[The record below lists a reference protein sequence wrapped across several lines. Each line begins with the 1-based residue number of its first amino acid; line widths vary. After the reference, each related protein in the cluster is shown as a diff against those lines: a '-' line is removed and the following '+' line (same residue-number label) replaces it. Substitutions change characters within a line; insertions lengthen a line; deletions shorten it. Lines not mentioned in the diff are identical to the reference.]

1 MTNMDLERLFELVF
15 SNPDNIHIEY
25 TSIDGRE
32 SLIVNGEELIP
43 KRYDDTPVKEYISK
57 FRDNIKQLDDS
68 IFLEV
73 TEEASEIIDVQSLDE
88 LLDQDSFTQEEAE
101 LIYGQLNF
109 INSIIHEKL
118 TNKVQDLIELIERI

>member
-1 MTNMDLERLFELVF
+1 MDLERLFELVF

-57 FRDNIKQLDDS
+57 FKDNIKQLDDS

-109 INSIIHEKL
+109 MNSIIHEKL

>member
-1 MTNMDLERLFELVF
+1 MDLERLFELVF

-57 FRDNIKQLDDS
+57 FKDNIKQLDDS